1 MTPAEIAAIRAL
13 LTQQKADGEAW
24 EATVEGTPEWDRMRS
39 RYQSWD
45 IVLQAYVPALV
56 DENERLRQD
65 AERWRWLVK
74 TFEAAKGGASLN
86 LNDDLGGYQTPEP
99 GKECRVQWYPDT
111 PVGFYVSEAAT
122 MNEAVDAA
130 MRDEEAP

>member
-74 TFEAAKGGASLN
+74 TFEAAVCSDACALLSS
-86 LNDDLGGYQTPEP
+86 PE
-99 GKECRVQWYPDT
+99 
-111 PVGFYVSEAAT
+111 AT
-122 MNEAVDAA
+122 
-130 MRDEEAP
+130 